1 MKNVHNETKKLFSRA
16 LEMNPKEI
24 TENLHIDNISNWDS
38 LAHLRLIMEIESNF
52 NVQLKPSEIQSILDY
67 QSVYSIVDRLI
78 NK

>member
-1 MKNVHNETKKLFSRA
+1 MINVHNETKKLFSRA
-16 LEMNPKEI
+16 LEMKPKEI